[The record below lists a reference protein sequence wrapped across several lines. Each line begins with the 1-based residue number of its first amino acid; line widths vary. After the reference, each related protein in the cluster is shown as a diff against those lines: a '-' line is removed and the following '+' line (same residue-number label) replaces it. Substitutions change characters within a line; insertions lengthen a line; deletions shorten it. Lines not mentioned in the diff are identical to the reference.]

1 MATTVKDAAPASP
14 AQRKGSFV
22 PLRHRDFRN
31 IWSASVLSNF
41 GLLINGVG
49 AGWAMTELSG
59 EPQKVALIQ
68 TALTLPFMLLSV
80 PAGAIADTY
89 DRRKF
94 TMAMLACAVATAGSL
109 AAISFLGLLTPA
121 LLILMC
127 LLLGACN
134 ALFAPAWQASVSEQ
148 VPAEDLPPAVAL
160 NSISFNIARSFG
172 PAIGGWIVAVGG
184 TAAAFTTTTAC
195 YLPIM
200 LAFYLW
206 QRTPDKP
213 RLPPERIWQAVISG
227 VRFVAYSPTTRNV
240 ILRSVLT
247 GIAGA
252 SISALLPIV
261 ARDMIGGG
269 AMIYGVLLGAFGI
282 GAVLGALLMSRL
294 RHLPVELQIGGGTA
308 ILGLGVIALSFSHS
322 LWLAVPVLF
331 VCGFMWMQPLTQF
344 NVAMQ
349 TQAPRWVTGR
359 ALASY
364 QAAIAGGI
372 AVGSIMW
379 GRLAEDLGTATALS
393 LSGAAILCV
402 VVIGRLLPVA
412 ADDDVGDYDGM
423 AAPEVNLGITG
434 RSGPILV
441 GIEYKVDA
449 DNARQFYEAMQPVGL
464 FRQRNGAYQ
473 WSLARDIA
481 DAESWLERFSCPTWH
496 DYLRQRDRMTA
507 GDQAVFQVALE
518 LTQDGRMDRVR
529 RFLERPTGSVRWRSD
544 STDPGMVVPFSS
556 TSG

>member
-1 MATTVKDAAPASP
+1 MALKGNGAASTSATG
-14 AQRKGSFV
+14 RKGAFV

-59 EPQKVALIQ
+59 QPQKVALIQ
-68 TALTLPFMLLSV
+68 TALTLPFMLFSV

-89 DRRKF
+89 DRRRF
-94 TMAMLACAVATAGSL
+94 TMAMLAFAVVTAGSL
-109 AAISFLGLLTPA
+109 AAMTWLGMLTPG

-127 LLLGACN
+127 FLLGACN
-134 ALFAPAWQASVSEQ
+134 ALFVPAWQASVSEQ
-148 VPAEDLPPAVAL
+148 VPVEDLPPAVAL

-184 TAAAFTTTTAC
+184 TAAAFGTTTAC

-206 QRTPDKP
+206 RRTPDKP
-213 RLPPERIWQAVISG
+213 RLPPERIRQAVISG

-240 ILRSVLT
+240 IIRSVLT

-252 SISALLPIV
+252 SISALLPII
-261 ARDMIGGG
+261 ARDMVGGG
-269 AMIYGVLLGAFGI
+269 AMTYGVLLGAFGI
-282 GAVLGALLMSRL
+282 GAVLGALMMSRM

-308 ILGLGVIALSFSHS
+308 IVGFTVIALSFCHS
-322 LWLAVPVLF
+322 LALAIPVLF
-331 VCGFMWMQPLTQF
+331 VSGFMWMQPLTQF
-344 NVAMQ
+344 NVVMQ

-364 QAAIAGGI
+364 QAAMAGGI
-372 AVGSIMW
+372 AIGSVVW
-379 GRLAEDLGTATALS
+379 GRLAGDFGTSASLS
-393 LSGAAILCV
+393 LSGAALLCV

-412 ADDDVGDYDGM
+412 ADGDVGEYDGM
-423 AAPEVNLGITG
+423 EAPQVRLGISG

-441 GIEYKVDA
+441 NIEYKVSA
-449 DNARQFYEAMQPVGL
+449 DNARQFYEAMQPVGR